1 MRRSLREVLAASH
14 IAAVAI
20 ALLLLWVLAATFQ
33 VLIGVLAS
41 LLVSLV
47 FTITAMLGGPHN
59 PHTGSSPSYWVVA
72 IALFQGAA
80 GLLAAFLISRVV
92 FGKNP
97 LRVLRDYW
105 GKLTGASQSPSD
117 PAR

>member
-1 MRRSLREVLAASH
+1 MKRSLREVLVASH
-14 IAAVAI
+14 VAAVAI
-20 ALLLLWVLAATFQ
+20 ALLLVWALAAAFQ
-33 VLIGVLAS
+33 ALIGELCS

-59 PHTGSSPSYWVVA
+59 SHAASSPGYWVVA
-72 IALFQGAA
+72 TGLLQGAIC
-80 GLLAAFLISRVV
+80 LLAAFLLAQFA

-105 GKLTGASQSPSD
+105 SKLRKGLNA
-117 PAR
+117 